1 MLHRRTHYNRFMR
14 PHFRWQLR
22 SRTLELGRRTLIM
35 GVLNV
40 TPDSFSDGGEFLQP
54 ERAVQH
60 ALRMLDEGADILDV
74 GGESTRPGA
83 RLAGD
88 EASATSESK
97 PAVTEEEELR
107 RVMPVLQGI
116 LQARPETVI
125 SADTYKAGVARAAV
139 GAGAEIV
146 NDVSAFQWDPGMG
159 RTCAELQCGVVLMH
173 TRGQPEEWRNLSR
186 DPNLTELVEHD
197 LANLLLIA
205 LHGGVQRPRI
215 VLDPGFGFGKNFEEN
230 YPLLAQFDRL
240 HRFGFPLLAGTS
252 RKSFVGRTVG
262 QRAGSDAPPSERLY
276 GSLAAMVASILRGAH
291 IVRVHDVKPAVEAA
305 AVADEVLAAA
315 GGA

>member
-1 MLHRRTHYNRFMR
+1 
-14 PHFRWQLR
+14 
-22 SRTLELGRRTLIM
+22 M

-60 ALRMLDEGADILDV
+60 ALHMLDEGADILDL

-88 EASATSESK
+88 EASATSQSM
-97 PAVTEEEELR
+97 PRPVVTEEEELR
-107 RVMPVLQGI
+107 RVMPVLRGV

-125 SADTYKAGVARAAV
+125 SVDTYKAGVARAAV
-139 GAGAEIV
+139 DAGAEIV
-146 NDVSAFQWDPGMG
+146 NDVSAFQWDPEMA
-159 RTCAELQCGVVLMH
+159 RMCADLQCGVVLMH
-173 TRGQPEEWRNLSR
+173 TRGQPEEWRNLPP
-186 DPNLTELVEHD
+186 DPDITALVEHD
-197 LANLLLIA
+197 LANLLLVA
-205 LHGGVQRPRI
+205 LHSGVPRPRI

-230 YPLLAQFDRL
+230 YPLLAHFDRL

-262 QRAGSDAPPSERLY
+262 QRIGRDAPPAERLY

-305 AVADEVLAAA
+305 AVADEVLAAEGEA
-315 GGA
+315 

>member
-1 MLHRRTHYNRFMR
+1 
-14 PHFRWQLR
+14 
-22 SRTLELGRRTLIM
+22 M

-40 TPDSFSDGGEFLQP
+40 TPDSFSDGGEFLRPQ
-54 ERAVQH
+54 RAVQH
-60 ALRMLDEGADILDV
+60 ALHMLDEGADILDL

-88 EASATSESK
+88 EASAPSQSK
-97 PAVTEEEELR
+97 PRAVVTEEEELR
-107 RVMPVLQGI
+107 RMMPVLQGI

-125 SADTYKAGVARAAV
+125 SVDTYKSGVARTAV

-146 NDVSAFQWDPGMG
+146 NDVSGFQWDPEMG

-173 TRGQPEEWRNLSR
+173 TRGQPEEWRDLPR
-186 DPNLTELVEHD
+186 DPDITALVEHD
-197 LANLLLIA
+197 LANRLLVA
-205 LHGGVQRPRI
+205 LQRGVQRPRI

-230 YPLLAQFDRL
+230 YPLLAHFDQL

-262 QRAGSDAPPSERLY
+262 QRAGKDAPPSERLY

-305 AVADEVLAAA
+305 AVADQVLAAEGEA
-315 GGA
+315 